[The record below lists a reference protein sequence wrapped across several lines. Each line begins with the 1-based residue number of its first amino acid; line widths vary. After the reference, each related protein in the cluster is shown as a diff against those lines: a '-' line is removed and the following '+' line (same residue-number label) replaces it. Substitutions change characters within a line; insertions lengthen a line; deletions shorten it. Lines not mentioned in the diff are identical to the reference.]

1 MSISAPV
8 SGLTSVVLTAL
19 ISNMNG
25 FIVIGVLNQA
35 FNATTQTVPSVTNIK
50 QGIFSTNVSLTA
62 VQMIHTTQ
70 NYNTTFQFTGLA
82 SNTLY
87 TFFYF
92 CTVED
97 PAITS
102 LSSAVS
108 YTTAQTLQVLTINI
122 NWAAALM
129 LPIAVLSLLAL

>member
-25 FIVIGVLNQA
+25 FIVIGALNQA

-50 QGIFSTNVSLTA
+50 QGIFSTNISLTA

-70 NYNTTFQFTGLA
+70 NYNTTFQFTGLS

-92 CTVED
+92 CTV
-97 PAITS
+97 
-102 LSSAVS
+102 
-108 YTTAQTLQVLTINI
+108 
-122 NWAAALM
+122 
-129 LPIAVLSLLAL
+129 